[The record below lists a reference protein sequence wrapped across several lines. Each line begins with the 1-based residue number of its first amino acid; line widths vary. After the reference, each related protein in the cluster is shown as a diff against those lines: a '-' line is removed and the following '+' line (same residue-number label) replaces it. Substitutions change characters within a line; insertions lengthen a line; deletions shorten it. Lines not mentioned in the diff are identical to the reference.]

1 MKTLNRF
8 IIERLKI
15 NKNTKVIQYHYHPK
29 DFDELR
35 SLLEKLL
42 EERGKDADLNDID
55 VSEITT
61 FYNKDKG
68 GLFYGLDPHN
78 IKIDQWD
85 VHDVENMH
93 SMFRHCKKFNCNLSK
108 WDVSNVKDMICMFDG
123 CENFKGQGLEN
134 WKPKKCYNMEDMFH
148 GCINFD
154 CNLSNWD
161 VWRVQFMQSMFEGCK
176 NFTGQGLEN
185 WKTIDCRDMSYMF
198 YDCTNLNCNLSKWD
212 VRNVTNMNYMFWL
225 CKKFN
230 SNLSGWNVSNVENM
244 DHMFCKCETF
254 TGQGLENWK
263 PIKVCNIA
271 HMFYKC
277 TSLNCNLS
285 KWDVSNVEFM
295 ECAFEGCK
303 NKPSWYKE

>member
-93 SMFRHCKKFNCNLSK
+93 SMFRHCK
-108 WDVSNVKDMICMFDG
+108 
-123 CENFKGQGLEN
+123 NFTGQGLEN
-134 WKPKKCYNMEDMFH
+134 WKVNKVEDMYGMFKN
-148 GCINFD
+148 CINFD
-154 CNLSNWD
+154 CNLSNWKVD
-161 VWRVQFMQSMFEGCK
+161 QVKDMAFMFNNCYK
-176 NFTGQGLEN
+176 FTGQGLEN
-185 WKTIDCRDMSYMF
+185 WKVNKVETKYCMF
-198 YDCTNLNCNLSKWD
+198 D
-212 VRNVTNMNYMFWL
+212 
-225 CKKFN
+225 
-230 SNLSGWNVSNVENM
+230 G
-244 DHMFCKCETF
+244 
-254 TGQGLENWK
+254 
-263 PIKVCNIA
+263 
-271 HMFYKC
+271 C
-277 TSLNCNLS
+277 TSL
-285 KWDVSNVEFM
+285 K
-295 ECAFEGCK
+295 K
-303 NKPSWYKE
+303 YPSWN